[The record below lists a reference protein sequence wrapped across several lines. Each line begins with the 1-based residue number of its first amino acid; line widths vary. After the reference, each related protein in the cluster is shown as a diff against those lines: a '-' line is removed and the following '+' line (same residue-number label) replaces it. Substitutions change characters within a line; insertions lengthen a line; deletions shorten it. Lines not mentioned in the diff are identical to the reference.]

1 MTGLYQGDIIRISGF
16 GQKLFV
22 VVSKNAFIKATGVFH
37 VCPIMTDVPRGPLHI
52 AVETKKSVS
61 GTVICEQMKLID
73 PFARGCTRMDG
84 LQYDDIMNIS
94 DAIQGIFEYD

>member
-37 VCPIMTDVPRGPLHI
+37 VCPLMIDVPEGPLHI
-52 AVETKKSVS
+52 AVTGKNAVA

-73 PFARGCTRMDG
+73 PLSRTCNRLDHLDYG
-84 LQYDDIMNIS
+84 DIMNIS

>member
-1 MTGLYQGDIIRISGF
+1 MTGFFQGDIIRISGF

-22 VVSKNAFIKATGVFH
+22 VISKNAFINATGAFH
-37 VCPIMTDVPRGPLHI
+37 VCPLMTDVPEGPLHI
-52 AVETKKSVS
+52 AVTGKNSVS

-73 PFARGCTRMDG
+73 PLVRSCSRHDSLEYG
-84 LQYDDIMNIS
+84 DIMNIS